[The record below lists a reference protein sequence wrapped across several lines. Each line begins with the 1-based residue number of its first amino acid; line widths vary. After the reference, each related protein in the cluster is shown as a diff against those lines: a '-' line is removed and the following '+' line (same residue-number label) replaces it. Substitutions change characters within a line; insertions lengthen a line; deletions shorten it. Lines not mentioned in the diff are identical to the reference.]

1 MKHTAVVKE
10 FSRFAHTYNAH
21 NVIQDEV
28 AQTLVDL
35 LPKDHYDQVID
46 IGCGSGAVYKY
57 IQKAD
62 IQVTNFIALDSSST
76 MLQIHPDD
84 ASITKVCADFNT
96 LEAFSFKGDEES
108 IILSA
113 SALQWSRDL
122 DFTFSNLAAKSSP
135 AYFAIFTSNTFHT
148 LHQTAGIQSPIYSSE
163 VLQKIIE
170 KYYEASFE
178 IKRYKLHFSSVEE
191 MFRYIK
197 KSGVSGGEK
206 QLSYKETKQL
216 MDTYPLD
223 YLEFEVLFVK
233 ARPLQS
239 LS

>member
-1 MKHTAVVKE
+1 MKHTAAIKE

-28 AQTLVDL
+28 AQTLVEL
-35 LPKDHYDQVID
+35 LPQDHYAKVID

-57 IQKAD
+57 IQKAH
-62 IQVTNFIALDSSST
+62 IKVRNFIALDSSSA
-76 MLQIHPDD
+76 MLDIHPEDG
-84 ASITKVCADFNT
+84 SMLKVCADFNT
-96 LEAFSFKGDEES
+96 PEAFSFESDKES
-108 IILSA
+108 IMLSS

-122 DFTFSNLAAKSSP
+122 DFTFSMLASKTAS
-135 AYFAIFTSNTFHT
+135 AYFAIFTANTFQT
-148 LHQTAGIQSPIYSSE
+148 LHKTAGIESPIYTTE
-163 VLQKIIE
+163 ELQKSIE
-170 KYYEASFE
+170 KYYEAGFE
-178 IKRYKLHFSSVEE
+178 VKRYKLHFASMKE

-206 QLSYKETKQL
+206 QLSYKETKRL

-233 ARPLQS
+233 AKPLQV

>member
-1 MKHTAVVKE
+1 MKHTAVIKE

-28 AQTLVDL
+28 AQTLVDF
-35 LPKDHYDQVID
+35 LPKDHYEKVID

-57 IQKAD
+57 MQKAH
-62 IQVTNFIALDSSST
+62 IKVTNFIALDSSSA

-84 ASITKVCADFNT
+84 RTISKMCADFNT
-96 LEAFSFKGDEES
+96 PQAFSFESDKAS
-108 IILSA
+108 IILSS

-122 DFTFSNLAAKSSP
+122 DFTFSRLSGKSGS
-135 AYFAIFTSNTFHT
+135 AYFAIFTANTFYT
-148 LHQTAGIQSPIYSSE
+148 LHKTASIESPIYTTE
-163 VLQKIIE
+163 VLQKSIE

-178 IKRYKLHFSSVEE
+178 VKRYQLHFPSVKE

-206 QLSYKETKQL
+206 QLSYKKTKQL
-216 MDTYPLD
+216 MDSYPLD

-233 ARPLQS
+233 AKPLQN